1 MLRLGFACICS
12 QLLLLSCVWGDPG
25 QQSAKGQAT
34 ASRRVPW
41 TQSRIT
47 GSPVPRPSYQLKR
60 VFPRLKF
67 KQPVV
72 LTTAPGVDRWFVAEL
87 DGAIRSFPQNKRST
101 DQSDLFIDV
110 SQQIPGATRVYG
122 LTFHPR
128 FQQNH
133 YAYICYITEANAPRG
148 TRVSRFLVSQTN
160 GVPRC
165 DAASEQVLIEWKSGG
180 HNGGCLKFGPDG
192 YLYITTGD
200 ASSPSPP
207 DSLATGQDLTD
218 LLASVLRID
227 VDHGSQDTAY
237 RVPADNPFVAQAN
250 VRPEIWAYGFR
261 NPWKMSFDA
270 ESGQL
275 WVGDVGWEM
284 WEMIYR
290 IERGGNYGWSIV
302 EGPQSVKPESPRGP
316 TPILPPAA
324 AHSHI
329 ESRSI
334 TGGFVYRGSRLP
346 ELSGHYVY
354 GDYVTGKIWSLR
366 HDRPGTKPRDLA
378 DSTTQIIAFGED
390 AQRELVIVG
399 YDGTLYELEP
409 DPSPAANSAFPQR
422 LSQTGLFQDVGAHR
436 PAAGVIAYT
445 INAEPWADGAV
456 TQRMLGIPT
465 SPEALQSG
473 PLPPLAI
480 EGAQNP
486 QQGRIRG
493 EWSFPPESVLVKTLS
508 LPSGPKPGQLR
519 RIETQILHRDR
530 DTWRGYTYAWNEQQT
545 DAALVSV
552 SGLDKTVA
560 VFDAA
565 ASGQQREQTWH
576 FPSRNECIIC
586 HTTRAGSIL
595 GFNAAQLNRPKSPPN
610 TQTNQ
615 LQALINAA
623 YLADPRQG
631 NPQVQLPR
639 FANPHDTSQ
648 DLETRARSYLH
659 VNCAHCH
666 RRGGGGTATFVLLHN
681 LPLEKLLLVD
691 QRPTQGTFNI
701 HGAQVIAS
709 GDPFRSV
716 LYYRMATIGRG
727 RMPHIGSAE
736 VDRQG
741 EDLLFQ
747 WIQQMPRPESKPAPS
762 TTARTQRESLAQL
775 RQHKQADRAINH
787 LLASTSGS
795 LRLMRSIADHEL
807 DAATT
812 RQVLSRA
819 SAKAP
824 AEIRGLFERFR
835 PHSRRVR
842 RLGGSVNPQD
852 ILARTGNA
860 AEGEQLFH
868 KASGVQCRNC
878 HRIGQTGK
886 QIGPDLTTIGKKQD
900 RAKILD
906 SILNPSRQIETK
918 YLNYI
923 VETTNGLVLS
933 GLLEKQSKDQVVLKD
948 NTGKLQTISRK
959 NVELLVPQRTS
970 MMPDLLLR
978 DFTAQQ
984 VADLIDYLLSLK

>member
-1 MLRLGFACICS
+1 MLRLGFAGICS
-12 QLLLLSCVWGDPG
+12 QLVLLSGVWGDPG
-25 QQSAKGQAT
+25 QQSSKRPAAD
-34 ASRRVPW
+34 SRRVPW
-41 TQSRIT
+41 TQSRLT
-47 GSPVPRPSYQLKR
+47 GSPEPRPGYRLQR

-72 LTTAPGVDRWFVAEL
+72 LTTAPGIDRWFLAEL
-87 DGAIRSFPQNKRST
+87 DGAIRSFPQNNRST
-101 DQSDLFIDV
+101 DQTDLFIDV
-110 SQQIPGATRVYG
+110 SQQIPDATRIYG

-133 YAYICYITEANAPRG
+133 YVYICYITEANAPRG
-148 TRVSRFLVSQTN
+148 TRVSRFVVSQVN
-160 GVPRC
+160 GIPRC
-165 DAASEQVLIEWKSGG
+165 DAASEQILIEWKSGG

-227 VDHGSQDTAY
+227 VDHSSQDAAY
-237 RVPADNPFVAQAN
+237 RVPADNPFVGQAKI
-250 VRPEIWAYGFR
+250 RPEIWAYGFR

-334 TGGFVYRGSRLP
+334 TGGFVYRGRRLP
-346 ELSGHYVY
+346 ELAGQYVY
-354 GDYVTGKIWSLR
+354 GDYVTGKLWSLP
-366 HDRPGTKPRDLA
+366 HDQPGTKPRDLA

-409 DPSPAANSAFPQR
+409 NPSSAVNSDFPQR
-422 LSQTGLFQDVGAHR
+422 LSQTGLFQDVAAHR
-436 PAAGVIAYT
+436 PAPGVIAYT

-456 TQRMLGIPT
+456 AQRMLGIPT
-465 SPEALQSG
+465 SPEAAQSKS
-473 PLPPLAI
+473 LPPLAI
-480 EGAQNP
+480 EGDQNP

-508 LPSGPKPGQLR
+508 LPSGPQAGQLR

-530 DTWRGYTYAWNEQQT
+530 ETWRGYTYAWNAEQS
-545 DAALVSV
+545 DAELVSV

-560 VFDAA
+560 VFDTV
-565 ASGQQREQTWH
+565 SGQPREQTWH
-576 FPSRNECIIC
+576 FPSRNECIVC

-595 GFNAAQLNRPKSPPN
+595 GFNAAQLNRPKSHPN
-610 TQTNQ
+610 SQTNQ
-615 LQALINAA
+615 LQDLIAA
-623 YLADPRQG
+623 GYLSDPQQR
-631 NPQVQLPR
+631 NPQAKLPR

-681 LPLEKLLLVD
+681 LPLDKLLLVD

-701 HGAQVIAS
+701 HGAQVVAA

-727 RMPHIGSAE
+727 RMPHIGSTE
-736 VDRQG
+736 VDRRG

-747 WIQQMPRPESKPAPS
+747 WIQQMPHADS
-762 TTARTQRESLAQL
+762 TPTSGATARTQRESLQQL
-775 RQHKQADRAINH
+775 KQQKQVDRAISH
-787 LLASTSGS
+787 LLTSTSGS
-795 LRLMRSIADHEL
+795 LRLMRSITDEEI

-819 SAKAP
+819 SADTP

-835 PHSRRVR
+835 PHSQRVR
-842 RLGGSVNPQD
+842 RLGSSVNPQD

-860 AEGEQLFH
+860 ATGQQLFH

-886 QIGPDLTTIGKKQD
+886 QIGPDLTTIGKKLD

-906 SILNPSRQIETK
+906 SILQPSRQIETK

-923 VETTNGLVLS
+923 VETTNGLVFS
-933 GLLEKQSKDQVVLKD
+933 GLLEQQTKDQVVLKD
-948 NTGKLQTISRK
+948 NTGKLKTIPRD

-978 DFTAQQ
+978 DFTVQQ
-984 VADLIDYLLSLK
+984 VADLIDYLVSLK